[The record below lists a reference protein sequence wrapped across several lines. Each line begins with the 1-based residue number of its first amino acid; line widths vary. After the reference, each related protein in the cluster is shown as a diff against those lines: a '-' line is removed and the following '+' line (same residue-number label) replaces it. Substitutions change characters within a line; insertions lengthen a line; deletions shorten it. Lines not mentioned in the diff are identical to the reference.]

1 MGKTDGKIFCL
12 ILFLISGL
20 FLPLFSND
28 GSGTAASLT
37 NFALPEYQKESGR
50 LQFIIY
56 GEKATNLGAMV
67 ELIKPKI
74 DIVRNDVKNIN
85 DVVSLAHILPYPLYS
100 KVPQVLAYWKDKAH
114 SQALIFTDIAEYDK
128 NLRMLR
134 SDAPVRFRSRE
145 IAIDGVGFDADQDR
159 KFIHIRSKVRMVI
172 YPELR
177 KKSGISFESE
187 QKEQNKK

>member
-100 KVPQVLAYWKDKAH
+100 KVPQSTVVSIISFY
-114 SQALIFTDIAEYDK
+114 IPY
-128 NLRMLR
+128 
-134 SDAPVRFRSRE
+134 
-145 IAIDGVGFDADQDR
+145 
-159 KFIHIRSKVRMVI
+159 IRSSMDNSVQWLSNS
-172 YPELR
+172 ELLP
-177 KKSGISFESE
+177 
-187 QKEQNKK
+187 